1 MSQLLTKRIPRALGK
16 WVFQLNQKNKDK
28 NEPSDAGSGGK
39 ERSEKHEEANK
50 RDAVTKDE
58 VKSTKFELP
67 FWDRNGKERLLA
79 INNPFRGTLV
89 IGGAGSGKT
98 ATIANPLLYQAVTK
112 GFAGIVYDYKFPE
125 LASVAKMAYEKEGSK
140 LAKQYVISFEHPH
153 LSHKVNPLHPR
164 YIQTVSQA
172 EECAK
177 VILYNLN
184 PESISKPDFWN
195 RSAIAL
201 LQAAIWFFREEF
213 PDQCN
218 LPYVVS
224 FLQSDTTRM
233 LETLRTNAVCARLI
247 SSILTAHDRRALT
260 QLAAIVGSL
269 QLALNSI
276 NTPEATAILSGDEVD
291 LDLNNPQ
298 DPKLL
303 VIGSSPQMKE
313 ALSPLISLICSVALK
328 KMNAPGKCPSLVLLD
343 EAPTLY
349 IPGLEEVPA
358 TGRSRKIA
366 VVYLAQDFS
375 QITDRY
381 GKEKK
386 DALVA
391 NLMNQFYGRVSH
403 FETAEYVSKVF
414 GNEERTVKSTTLS
427 HGNGLNR
434 EDQMTSH
441 FQLKAQAILP
451 SRQVLELNQGCFAS
465 IVPETDK
472 DTAQVMLRQYAPMV
486 IPGKPFS
493 EFAPV
498 GKSPLHLTSEILD
511 HSEVEK
517 VAEFINLNVLAEAAP
532 KVQRTGTKRAPKQT
546 RLKF

>member
-1 MSQLLTKRIPRALGK
+1 MSQLLTKSIPRALGK
-16 WVFQLNQKNKDK
+16 WVYKLNQKNNSSENTEERNKLQLENK
-28 NEPSDAGSGGK
+28 NT
-39 ERSEKHEEANK
+39 N
-50 RDAVTKDE
+50 
-58 VKSTKFELP
+58 FELP
-67 FWDRNGKERLLA
+67 FRDNKGVERILT

-98 ATIANPLLYQAVTK
+98 ATIANPILYQAVTK

-125 LASVAKMAYEKEGSK
+125 LASVAKAAYQKQS
-140 LAKQYVISFEHPH
+140 AKQYFISFEHPH

-213 PDQCN
+213 PEQCN

-328 KMNAPGKCPSLVLLD
+328 KMNAPEKCPSVVLLD

-403 FETAEYVSKVF
+403 LETAEYVSKVF
-414 GNEERTVKSTTLS
+414 GNEERTVKSTTLM
-427 HGNGLNR
+427 HGNDLNR

-451 SRQVLELNQGCFAS
+451 TRQVLELNQGCFAS
-465 IVPETDK
+465 IVPETAA
-472 DTAQVMLRQYAPMV
+472 DTAQMMLRQYAPLPMDTL
-486 IPGKPFS
+486 PLEAFTTKNL
-493 EFAPV
+493 EEPV
-498 GKSPLHLTSEILD
+498 TNELI
-511 HSEVEK
+511 EK
-517 VAEFINLNVLAEAAP
+517 INEFIVMNVLAVEVP
-532 KVQRTGTKRAPKQT
+532 KARKKRAPKQT
-546 RLKF
+546 RLQF